1 MSNPSN
7 ILIGASI
14 LSADFSQIGAE
25 VKKVE
30 KAGIDF
36 IHIDIM
42 DGHFV
47 PNITL
52 GPKIVKDLRKKTSLI
67 LDSHLM
73 IEEPLKFL
81 KEFIEAGSD
90 WITLHI
96 EVLNTLKFK
105 KAVSLIKR
113 HKRKIG
119 LSLNPETPLQKLFP
133 YFRDI
138 GFVLIMSV
146 HPGFGGQKFLKNS
159 LNKIKKLRKIFTKDI
174 AVDGGVNEKT
184 ASSIIKAG
192 ANILCSGS
200 YIFGSK
206 NYKESIRRLRECAR

>member
-138 GFVLIMSV
+138 DFVLIMSV